1 MGRQRNT
8 PKSKGKKESPE
19 KELSKIEVSNLSDTE
34 FKIVVTGMLKE
45 LSENYMELYGSYE
58 VRSGNYSSM
67 KKEVQTMNR
76 NQEEM
81 KNTISEMKNTLLE
94 GINSR
99 LDETED

>member
-45 LSENYMELYGSYE
+45 LSENYKELYGSYKDL
-58 VRSGNYSSM
+58 SGNYSSM
-67 KKEVQTMNR
+67 KRDIETMNK
-76 NQEEM
+76 NQKEM
-81 KNTISEMKNTLLE
+81 KNTISEMKNIPE
-94 GINSR
+94 GSKCR
-99 LDETED
+99 LG